1 MSANS
6 VDIEIDMDQ
15 ALGAIERLEKSVDPS
30 TRRMVSQL
38 SVLAEAY
45 LKENAPEGAGTN
57 THLRESVDTET
68 NRQGKQAKVYPHKR
82 TSEGW
87 LLVRAIVGNPSV
99 PTYDDS
105 VPVWS
110 GPGGD
115 AAGPLARWAAAKLG
129 NRNAAWPIAQS
140 WKNGGGQKSFP
151 NPFVRDAFR
160 QFQPEAEELA
170 AEAFFSGMGVE

>member
-1 MSANS
+1 MSADDVS
-6 VDIEIDMDQ
+6 IEVDMDQ
-15 ALGAIERLEKSVDPS
+15 AFRAIERLEKSVDPS

-38 SVLAEAY
+38 TVLAESY
-45 LKENAPEGAGTN
+45 MKKNAPEGAGTN

-68 NRQGKQAKVYPHKR
+68 DRQGKRATVYPHKR

-87 LLVRAIVGNPSV
+87 LLVRAIVGNPEV
-99 PTYDDS
+99 PSYEDS

-160 QFQPEAEELA
+160 QFAPEAEELA
-170 AEAFFSGMGVE
+170 AEAFFGSMGVD